1 MGQYFFK
8 MSQAEKNDILDK
20 HKTIYDG
27 YVTEYGQQSNT
38 QPLYVQDYAND
49 KEGMVVSNKG
59 VVKPYTNMGIN
70 ESHTGLDMIADD
82 PDHLKHGTVDLSD
95 YGINP
100 DHEMMHDTYPSP
112 NEDEFDFISLGL
124 MNDDEDN
131 DELGEEHGTFDH
143 MSDEYEDE
151 DLNYGSMKRKYYDID
166 DTMPT
171 LPDFVDDVEDD
182 IFPDFMEKLNESL
195 DMFNRFKKYN

>member
-131 DELGEEHGTFDH
+131 DELDEEHGTFDH

>member
-8 MSQAEKNDILDK
+8 MSQAEKNSILDK

-82 PDHLKHGTVDLSD
+82 PEHLKHGTVDLSD
-95 YGINP
+95 YGLNP
-100 DHEMMHDTYPSP
+100 DHEMMHDIYPSP
-112 NEDEFDFISLGL
+112 NEDEFDFISLGKQ
-124 MNDDEDN
+124 N
-131 DELGEEHGTFDH
+131 DECEECDDDGLSFVFNVDEIDEEYGTFDPTY
-143 MSDEYEDE
+143 DEFNVE
-151 DLNYGSMKRKYYDID
+151 D
-166 DTMPT
+166 DTIPT
-171 LPDFVDDVEDD
+171 LPDFEGDVESE
-182 IFPDFMEKLNESL
+182 ILPEFMEKLNESL

>member
-8 MSQAEKNDILDK
+8 MSQAEKNSILDK

-82 PDHLKHGTVDLSD
+82 PEHLKHGTVDLSD
-95 YGINP
+95 YGLNP
-100 DHEMMHDTYPSP
+100 DHEMMHDIYPSP
-112 NEDEFDFISLGL
+112 NEDEFDFISLGKQ
-124 MNDDEDN
+124 N
-131 DELGEEHGTFDH
+131 DECEECDDDGLSFVFNVEEIDEEYGTFDPTY
-143 MSDEYEDE
+143 DEFNVE
-151 DLNYGSMKRKYYDID
+151 D
-166 DTMPT
+166 DTIPT
-171 LPDFVDDVEDD
+171 LPDFEGDVESE
-182 IFPDFMEKLNESL
+182 ILPEFMEKLNESL

>member
-82 PDHLKHGTVDLSD
+82 PEHLKHGTVDLSD
-95 YGINP
+95 YEVNP
-100 DHEMMHDTYPSP
+100 DHEMMHDAYPSP

-124 MNDDEDN
+124 MNDDGDI

-195 DMFNRFKKYN
+195 DMFKRFKKYN

>member
-1 MGQYFFK
+1 MAQYFFK
-8 MSQAEKNDILDK
+8 MTNEERDNILNQ

-49 KEGMVVSNKG
+49 KEGLVVSNKG

-82 PDHLKHGTVDLSD
+82 PEHLKHGTVDLSD
-95 YGINP
+95 YGVNP

-124 MNDDEDN
+124 TSDDEDN

-171 LPDFVDDVEDD
+171 LPDFEDD
-182 IFPDFMEKLNESL
+182 LDEEILPDFMSKLNESL

>member
-82 PDHLKHGTVDLSD
+82 PEHLKHGTVDLSD
-95 YGINP
+95 YGVNP
-100 DHEMMHDTYPSP
+100 DHEMMHDIYPSP
-112 NEDEFDFISLGL
+112 NENEFDFISLGKQ
-124 MNDDEDN
+124 N
-131 DELGEEHGTFDH
+131 DECEECDDDGLSFIFNVDEIDEEYGTFDPTY
-143 MSDEYEDE
+143 DEFNVE
-151 DLNYGSMKRKYYDID
+151 D
-166 DTMPT
+166 DTIPT
-171 LPDFVDDVEDD
+171 LPDFEDDVESE
-182 IFPDFMEKLNESL
+182 ILPEFMEKLNESL

>member
-95 YGINP
+95 YGVNP

-124 MNDDEDN
+124 MNDVVDG
-131 DELGEEHGTFDH
+131 DELPHYDEEEDDDD
-143 MSDEYEDE
+143 DEIYTDE
-151 DLNYGSMKRKYYDID
+151 VIDTPIDVTSVYDE
-166 DTMPT
+166 
-171 LPDFVDDVEDD
+171 VDDD
-182 IFPDFMEKLNESL
+182 ILPDFMEKLNESL

>member
-1 MGQYFFK
+1 
-8 MSQAEKNDILDK
+8 
-20 HKTIYDG
+20 
-27 YVTEYGQQSNT
+27 
-38 QPLYVQDYAND
+38 
-49 KEGMVVSNKG
+49 
-59 VVKPYTNMGIN
+59 
-70 ESHTGLDMIADD
+70 
-82 PDHLKHGTVDLSD
+82 
-95 YGINP
+95 
-100 DHEMMHDTYPSP
+100 MMHDTYPSP

-124 MNDDEDN
+124 TNDDEDN

-171 LPDFVDDVEDD
+171 LPDFGDDVEED
-182 IFPDFMEKLNESL
+182 ILPDFMSKLNESL

>member
-8 MSQAEKNDILDK
+8 MSQAEKNSILDK

-82 PDHLKHGTVDLSD
+82 PKHLKHGTVNLYD
-95 YGINP
+95 YGVNP
-100 DHEMMHDTYPSP
+100 DHETMHDIYPSP
-112 NEDEFDFISLGL
+112 NEDEFDFISLGKQ
-124 MNDDEDN
+124 N
-131 DELGEEHGTFDH
+131 DECEECDDDGLSFVFNVDEIDEGYGTFDPTY
-143 MSDEYEDE
+143 DEFNVE
-151 DLNYGSMKRKYYDID
+151 D
-166 DTMPT
+166 DTIPT
-171 LPDFVDDVEDD
+171 LPDFEDDVESE
-182 IFPDFMEKLNESL
+182 ILPEFMEKLNESL

>member
-8 MSQAEKNDILDK
+8 MSQAEKNSILDK

-82 PDHLKHGTVDLSD
+82 PEHLKHGTVDLSD
-95 YGINP
+95 YGVNP
-100 DHEMMHDTYPSP
+100 DHEMMHDIYPSP
-112 NEDEFDFISLGL
+112 NEDEFDFISLGKQ
-124 MNDDEDN
+124 N
-131 DELGEEHGTFDH
+131 DECEECDDDGLSFVFNVDEIDEEYGTFDPTY
-143 MSDEYEDE
+143 DEFNVE
-151 DLNYGSMKRKYYDID
+151 D
-166 DTMPT
+166 DTIPT
-171 LPDFVDDVEDD
+171 LPDFEDDVESE
-182 IFPDFMEKLNESL
+182 ILPEFMEKLNESL